1 MLLASLVF
9 FVRVPE
15 FVTEGV
21 GFDTVGDAP
30 VAVVIVTCTVGEP
43 ESERAYELVTERE
56 LVGPLLLH
64 EPVGSLLAV
73 ADEVDTIVP
82 EAVSVIEPEAELDGD
97 ADAVGEGLFPVIET
111 SWVTLA
117 EVDIDCSLVSV
128 GVTDMVPSCDR
139 ETVGVPP
146 LGVDVA
152 VVSPLVLLDVV
163 AVRVLA
169 VTDLSELVDV
179 DFDGRKVPENSV

>member
-1 MLLASLVF
+1 M
-9 FVRVPE
+9 
-15 FVTEGV
+15 
-21 GFDTVGDAP
+21 
-30 VAVVIVTCTVGEP
+30 
-43 ESERAYELVTERE
+43 
-56 LVGPLLLH
+56 
-64 EPVGSLLAV
+64 
-73 ADEVDTIVP
+73 
-82 EAVSVIEPEAELDGD
+82 
-97 ADAVGEGLFPVIET
+97 
-111 SWVTLA
+111 TLA